1 MVYGVDGDHR
11 GAGGERGDHEGD
23 RQAGEAEKGAQK
35 MRELKPNPCLNCTD
49 KRFIGCHG
57 KNEDGTWRCKDYG
70 EAYEKADADYK
81 AYQNS
86 QEAIMDRYVK
96 GEREKVRAQ
105 KIKSA
110 GKKHILVAINKR
122 RS

>member
-1 MVYGVDGDHR
+1 
-11 GAGGERGDHEGD
+11 
-23 RQAGEAEKGAQK
+23 
-35 MRELKPNPCLNCTD
+35 MRELKQNPCLHCTD
-49 KRFIGCHG
+49 ERFIGCHG
-57 KNEDGTWRCKDYG
+57 KNEDGTWRCAKYGAAKD
-70 EAYEKADADYK
+70 AADAEYR

-86 QEAIMDRYVK
+86 AEAIMDRYVK

-110 GKKHILVAINKR
+110 AKKHILVSINKR